1 VRSLTEIS
9 TLGGVYACK
18 GRRRKSSVKR
28 LKLNISVGVAIEIW
42 QQQAFESLG
51 MVFVF
56 NIIDMHVTVIRE
68 ASQQEF
74 IVFEGNDE
82 GNG

>member
-1 VRSLTEIS
+1 MRSLTEIS

-18 GRRRKSSVKR
+18 GRRRQSSVKR
-28 LKLNISVGVAIEIW
+28 LKLNRSVGVAIEIW

-56 NIIDMHVTVIRE
+56 NIIDMQVTVISE
-68 ASQQEF
+68 ASQQEVN
-74 IVFEGNDE
+74 VFEDNDE

>member
-9 TLGGVYACK
+9 TLRGVYACK
-18 GRRRKSSVKR
+18 GRRRQSSVKR
-28 LKLNISVGVAIEIW
+28 LKSNKSVGVAIEIW

-56 NIIDMHVTVIRE
+56 NIIDMQVTVISE
-68 ASQQEF
+68 AS
-74 IVFEGNDE
+74 
-82 GNG
+82 